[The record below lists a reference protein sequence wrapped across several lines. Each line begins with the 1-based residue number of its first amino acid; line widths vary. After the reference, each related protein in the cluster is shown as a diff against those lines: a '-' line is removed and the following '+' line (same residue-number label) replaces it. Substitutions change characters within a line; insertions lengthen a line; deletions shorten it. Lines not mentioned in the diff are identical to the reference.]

1 MPETKSNEFTVTF
14 GKVARTVDYEDSQER
29 LVFTF
34 DAGSKFDFKNPN
46 GPGKNS
52 ICLEHY
58 PPSMSRSPRYGIAF
72 ERTKQ
77 FLESRGF
84 DVEIYGE

>member
-1 MPETKSNEFTVTF
+1 MPKETSNEFTVKF
-14 GKVARTVDYEDSQER
+14 GKIARTIDYEDSDGR
-29 LVFTF
+29 IVFTF
-34 DAGSKFDFKNPN
+34 DAGSKFDFENPN

-58 PPSMSRSPRYGIAF
+58 PPSMPHPPKYNIAF